1 MWVELFYYELIE
13 EEIVSHPSNEMYSSC
28 SLLSICSFLP
38 FFIIGMSSFRVTKKY
53 VVTKGANFSTTA
65 SKLAADLTAD
75 MLARYR
81 HFGVFPGFTA

>member
-1 MWVELFYYELIE
+1 MV
-13 EEIVSHPSNEMYSSC
+13 
-28 SLLSICSFLP
+28 
-38 FFIIGMSSFRVTKKY
+38 GMSSFRVTKKY

-81 HFGVFPGFTA
+81 HFDISPGFIA